1 MLGVAVPSLKAGGGR
16 VAVGGRRRPL
26 ARGREGAVRASC
38 PHLPGRSCWRPRVPP
53 RRPRDMPEE
62 AGFPPAKR
70 FRPGSGPPSRAGS
83 FRPGGRVVMLLTPGS
98 GGKGGGGR
106 RQQPPLV
113 QPSVSPYPEAVELQ
127 RRSLPI
133 FQARGQ
139 LLAQLR
145 NLDCAVLIG
154 ETGSGKTTQIP
165 QYLYEAGISR
175 QGIIAV
181 TQPRRV
187 AAISLATRV
196 SDEKRTVLGKLVGYT
211 VRFDDVT
218 SEDTKIKF
226 LTDGMLLR
234 EAISD
239 SMLRKYSCVILDE
252 AHERTIHTDVL
263 FGVVKTAQKKRKELG
278 KLPLKVIVMSATM
291 DVDLFSQ
298 YFNGAPVLY
307 LEGRQH
313 PIQVFYT
320 KQPQHDYLHAA
331 LVSVFQIHQEAPS
344 SQDILVFLTGQ
355 EEIEAMSK
363 TCRDIA
369 KHLPDGCPSMVVL
382 PLYASLPY
390 AQQLRVFQGAPKG
403 YRKVIISTNIA
414 ETSITITGIKYVV
427 DTGMV
432 KAKKYN
438 PDSGLEVLAVQR
450 VSKTQAWQR
459 TGRAGREDSGI
470 CYRLYT
476 EEEFEKFEK
485 MTMPEIQRCNL
496 ASVMLQLLAMKVP
509 NVLTF
514 DFMSKPSPDHIQAAI
529 AQLDL
534 LGALEHKEDQLTLT
548 PIGRKMAAFPLEPK
562 FAKTILLSPKF
573 HCTEEILTIVSLLS
587 VDSVLHNPPSRREE
601 VQGVR
606 KKFISSEGDHIT
618 LLNIYRTFKNTGGNK
633 EWCKENFV
641 NSKNMTLVTEV
652 RAQLRDIC
660 LKKQMSMPILSSR
673 GDMESIRRC
682 LAHSLFMSTAELQ
695 PDGTYATTDT
705 HQPVAIHPSSVLF
718 HCKPACVVYT
728 ELLHTNKCYMRD
740 LCVVDAEWL
749 YEAAPE
755 YFRRKLRTAK
765 S

>member
-1 MLGVAVPSLKAGGGR
+1 
-16 VAVGGRRRPL
+16 
-26 ARGREGAVRASC
+26 RAAAAE
-38 PHLPGRSCWRPRVPP
+38 VE
-53 RRPRDMPEE
+53 EE
-62 AGFPPAKR
+62 AGGSS
-70 FRPGSGPPSRAGS
+70 RPWPSPRPVPTLKLWSCSAGVCPS
-83 FRPGGRVVMLLTPGS
+83 SRRGGNCW
-98 GGKGGGGR
+98 
-106 RQQPPLV
+106 
-113 QPSVSPYPEAVELQ
+113 PSSETWTT
-127 RRSLPI
+127 RS
-133 FQARGQ
+133 
-139 LLAQLR
+139 
-145 NLDCAVLIG
+145 
-154 ETGSGKTTQIP
+154 S
-165 QYLYEAGISR
+165 S
-175 QGIIAV
+175 
-181 TQPRRV
+181 
-187 AAISLATRV
+187 
-196 SDEKRTVLGKLVGYT
+196 VGYT

-218 SEDTKIKF
+218 SEDTRIKF

-239 SMLRKYSCVILDE
+239 SLLRKYSCVILDE

-263 FGVVKTAQKKRKELG
+263 FGVVKAAQKRRKELG
-278 KLPLKVIVMSATM
+278 KLIVMSATM

-320 KQPQHDYLHAA
+320 KQPQNDYLHAA

-369 KHLPDGCPSMVVL
+369 KHLPDGCPAMLVL

-476 EEEFEKFEK
+476 EEEFEKFDK
-485 MTMPEIQRCNL
+485 TTVPEIQRCNL

-534 LGALEHKEDQLTLT
+534 LGALEHKDDQLTLT

-562 FAKTILLSPKF
+562 FAKTILMSPKF

-606 KKFISSEGDHIT
+606 KKFISSEGDHMT
-618 LLNIYRTFKNTGGNK
+618 LLNIYRTFRNLGGNK
-633 EWCKENFV
+633 DWCKENFV
-641 NSKNMTLVTEV
+641 NSKNMMLVAEV

-660 LKKQMSMPILSSR
+660 LKMSMPIASSR
-673 GDMESIRRC
+673 GDVESVRRC

-728 ELLHTNKCYMRD
+728 ELLYTNKCYMRD

-755 YFRRKLRTAK
+755 YFRRKLRTARN
-765 S
+765 

>member
-1 MLGVAVPSLKAGGGR
+1 MHAGSCSPFSKGWGGR
-16 VAVGGRRRPL
+16 EVIGGRREPP
-26 ARGREGAVRASC
+26 ARGEEGVVRAC
-38 PHLPGRSCWRPRVPP
+38 CLHLRGGRSCRRLRFLLRCPP
-53 RRPRDMPEE
+53 DMPEE

-70 FRPGSGPPSRAGS
+70 FRPGSGPPSRSGS
-83 FRPGGRVVMLLTPGS
+83 FPPGRQVVMLLTAGS
-98 GGKGGGGR
+98 GGRGGGGGR
-106 RQQPPLV
+106 RQQPPLA
-113 QPSVSPYPEAVELQ
+113 QPSASPYPEAVELQ

-145 NLDCAVLIG
+145 NLDNAVLIG

-165 QYLYEAGISR
+165 QYLYEGGISR

-196 SDEKRTVLGKLVGYT
+196 SDEKRTELGKLVGYT

-218 SEDTKIKF
+218 SEDTRIKF

-239 SMLRKYSCVILDE
+239 SLLRKYSCVILDE

-263 FGVVKTAQKKRKELG
+263 FGVVKTAQKRRKELG

-320 KQPQHDYLHAA
+320 KQPQNDYLHAA
-331 LVSVFQIHQEAPS
+331 LVSVFQIHQEAPP

-369 KHLPDGCPSMVVL
+369 KHLPDGCPAMLVL

-476 EEEFEKFEK
+476 EEEFEKFDK
-485 MTMPEIQRCNL
+485 MTVPEIQRCNL
-496 ASVMLQLLAMKVP
+496 ASVMLQLLAMKVS

-514 DFMSKPSPDHIQAAI
+514 DFMSKPSP
-529 AQLDL
+529 
-534 LGALEHKEDQLTLT
+534 
-548 PIGRKMAAFPLEPK
+548 
-562 FAKTILLSPKF
+562 
-573 HCTEEILTIVSLLS
+573 EEILTIVSLLS

-606 KKFISSEGDHIT
+606 KKFISSEGDHMT
-618 LLNIYRTFKNTGGNK
+618 LLNIYRTFKNLGGNK
-633 EWCKENFV
+633 DWCKENFV
-641 NSKNMTLVTEV
+641 NSKNMMLVAEV

-660 LKKQMSMPILSSR
+660 LKMSMPIMSSR
-673 GDMESIRRC
+673 GDMESVRRC

-728 ELLHTNKCYMRD
+728 ELLYTNKCYMRD

-755 YFRRKLRTAK
+755 YFRRKLRTARN
-765 S
+765 

>member
-1 MLGVAVPSLKAGGGR
+1 
-16 VAVGGRRRPL
+16 
-26 ARGREGAVRASC
+26 
-38 PHLPGRSCWRPRVPP
+38 
-53 RRPRDMPEE
+53 MPEE
-62 AGFPPAKR
+62 ADCPPAKR
-70 FRPGSGPPSRAGS
+70 FRPGAGPPSRA
-83 FRPGGRVVMLLTPGS
+83 RPCPPGRRVVMLLNAGGS
-98 GGKGGGGR
+98 GGGR
-106 RQQPPLV
+106 RQQPALAH
-113 QPSVSPYPEAVELQ
+113 PSTSPYPEAVEQQ

-145 NLDCAVLIG
+145 NLDSAILIG

-165 QYLYEAGISR
+165 QYLYEGGIGR
-175 QGIIAV
+175 QAVIAV

-196 SDEKRTVLGKLVGYT
+196 SDEKRTELGKLVGYT

-218 SEDTKIKF
+218 SDNTKIKF

-239 SMLRKYSCVILDE
+239 SLLRKYSCVILDE

-263 FGVVKTAQKKRKELG
+263 FGVVKAAQRRRKELG
-278 KLPLKVIVMSATM
+278 KLPLKVGAAGCAAAAGKPRGPGSRVGGATQGWGLGEAGLVSHPATPAPAPSRMQVIVMSATM

-313 PIQVFYT
+313 PIQIFYT
-320 KQPQHDYLHAA
+320 KQPQQDYLHAA
-331 LVSVFQIHQEAPS
+331 LVSVFQIHQEAPC

-355 EEIEAMSK
+355 EEIEAMSR

-369 KHLPDGCPSMVVL
+369 KHLPDGCPSMLVL

-403 YRKVIISTNIA
+403 CRKVIIATNIA

-459 TGRAGREDSGI
+459 TGRAGREDSGV

-476 EEEFEKFEK
+476 EDEFEKFDK
-485 MTMPEIQRCNL
+485 MTVPEIQRCNL
-496 ASVMLQLLAMKVP
+496 ASVMLQLLAMRVP
-509 NVLTF
+509 DVLTF
-514 DFMSKPSPDHIQAAI
+514 DFMSKPSPEHIQAAI
-529 AQLDL
+529 AQLEL
-534 LGALEHKEDQLTLT
+534 LGALDRKDDQLTLT
-548 PIGRKMAAFPLEPK
+548 PMGRKMAAFPLEPR
-562 FAKTILLSPKF
+562 FAKAILLSPTF
-573 HCTEEILTIVSLLS
+573 QCTEEMLTIVSLLS
-587 VDSVLHNPPSRREE
+587 VDSVLYSPPSRRDE
-601 VQGVR
+601 VQSAR
-606 KKFISSEGDHIT
+606 KKFMASEGDHIT
-618 LLNIYRTFKNTGGNK
+618 LLNIYRAFRNTGGNK
-633 EWCKENFV
+633 DWCKENFV
-641 NSKNMTLVTEV
+641 NSKNMMLVAEV

-660 LKKQMSMPILSSR
+660 LKMSMPILSSR
-673 GDMESIRRC
+673 GDTERIRRC
-682 LAHSLFMSTAELQ
+682 LAHSLFMNSAELQ
-695 PDGTYATTDT
+695 PDGSYATTDT
-705 HQPVAIHPSSVLF
+705 HQPVAIHPSSALF

-728 ELLHTNKCYMRD
+728 ELLFTNKCYMRD

-749 YEAAPE
+749 YEAAPDF
-755 YFRRKLRTAK
+755 FRRKMKAARN
-765 S
+765 

>member
-1 MLGVAVPSLKAGGGR
+1 
-16 VAVGGRRRPL
+16 
-26 ARGREGAVRASC
+26 
-38 PHLPGRSCWRPRVPP
+38 
-53 RRPRDMPEE
+53 MPEE
-62 AGFPPAKR
+62 ADCPPAKR
-70 FRPGSGPPSRAGS
+70 FRPGAGPPSRA
-83 FRPGGRVVMLLTPGS
+83 RPCPPGRRVVMLLNAGGS
-98 GGKGGGGR
+98 GGGR
-106 RQQPPLV
+106 RQQPALAH
-113 QPSVSPYPEAVELQ
+113 PSTSPYPEAVEQQ

-145 NLDCAVLIG
+145 NLDSAILIG

-165 QYLYEAGISR
+165 QYLYEGGIGR
-175 QGIIAV
+175 QAVIAV

-196 SDEKRTVLGKLVGYT
+196 SDEKRTELGKLVGYT
-211 VRFDDVT
+211 VRFDD
-218 SEDTKIKF
+218 
-226 LTDGMLLR
+226 
-234 EAISD
+234 AISD
-239 SMLRKYSCVILDE
+239 SLLRKYSCVILDE

-263 FGVVKTAQKKRKELG
+263 FGVVKAAQRRRKELG

-313 PIQVFYT
+313 PIQIFYT
-320 KQPQHDYLHAA
+320 KQPQQDYLHAA
-331 LVSVFQIHQEAPS
+331 LVSVFQIHQEAPC

-355 EEIEAMSK
+355 EEIEAMSR

-369 KHLPDGCPSMVVL
+369 KHLPDGCPSMLVL

-403 YRKVIISTNIA
+403 CRKVIIATNIA

-459 TGRAGREDSGI
+459 TGRAGREDSGV

-476 EEEFEKFEK
+476 EDEFEKFDK
-485 MTMPEIQRCNL
+485 MTVPEIQRCNL
-496 ASVMLQLLAMKVP
+496 ASVMLQLLAMRVP
-509 NVLTF
+509 DVLTF
-514 DFMSKPSPDHIQAAI
+514 DFMSKPSPEHIQAAI
-529 AQLDL
+529 AQLEL
-534 LGALEHKEDQLTLT
+534 LGALDRKDDQLTLT
-548 PIGRKMAAFPLEPK
+548 PMGRKMAAFPLEPR
-562 FAKTILLSPKF
+562 FAKAILLSPTF
-573 HCTEEILTIVSLLS
+573 HCTEEMLTIVSLLS
-587 VDSVLHNPPSRREE
+587 VDSVLYSPPSRRDE
-601 VQGVR
+601 VQSAR
-606 KKFISSEGDHIT
+606 KKFMASEGDHVT
-618 LLNIYRTFKNTGGNK
+618 LLNIYRAFRNTGGNK
-633 EWCKENFV
+633 DWCKENFV
-641 NSKNMTLVTEV
+641 NSKNMMLVAEV

-660 LKKQMSMPILSSR
+660 LKMSMPILSSR
-673 GDMESIRRC
+673 GDTERIRRC
-682 LAHSLFMSTAELQ
+682 LAHSLFMNSAELQ
-695 PDGTYATTDT
+695 PDGSYATTDT
-705 HQPVAIHPSSVLF
+705 HQPVAIHPSSALF

-728 ELLHTNKCYMRD
+728 ELLFTNKCYMRD

-749 YEAAPE
+749 YEAAPTSSE
-755 YFRRKLRTAK
+755 GNEGRQELTRIVFDQNITTYRKK
-765 S
+765 PPKI

>member
-1 MLGVAVPSLKAGGGR
+1 
-16 VAVGGRRRPL
+16 
-26 ARGREGAVRASC
+26 
-38 PHLPGRSCWRPRVPP
+38 
-53 RRPRDMPEE
+53 MPEE

-83 FRPGGRVVMLLTPGS
+83 CPPGRRVVMLLTPG
-98 GGKGGGGR
+98 GGGGGGGR
-106 RQQPPLV
+106 RQEPPLV
-113 QPSVSPYPEAVELQ
+113 PPASSPYSEAVERQ

-145 NLDCAVLIG
+145 NLDSAVLIG

-165 QYLYEAGISR
+165 QYLYEGGIGR
-175 QGIIAV
+175 QAVIAV

-196 SDEKRTVLGKLVGYT
+196 SDEKRTELGKLVGYT

-218 SEDTKIKF
+218 SDNTKIKF

-239 SMLRKYSCVILDE
+239 SLLRKYSCIILDE

-263 FGVVKTAQKKRKELG
+263 FGVVKTAQRRRRELG

-313 PIQVFYT
+313 PIQIFYT

-369 KHLPDGCPSMVVL
+369 KHLPDGCPSMLVL

-390 AQQLRVFQGAPKG
+390 AQQLRVFQEAPKG

-459 TGRAGREDSGI
+459 TGRAGREDSGV

-476 EEEFEKFEK
+476 EDEFEKFEK
-485 MTMPEIQRCNL
+485 MTVPEIQRCNL
-496 ASVMLQLLAMKVP
+496 ASVMLQLLAMRVP
-509 NVLTF
+509 NVLAF

-529 AQLDL
+529 AQLEL
-534 LGALEHKEDQLTLT
+534 LGALEHKDNQLTLT

-587 VDSVLHNPPSRREE
+587 VDSVLYNPPSRRDE

-606 KKFISSEGDHIT
+606 KKFTSSEGDHIT
-618 LLNIYRTFKNTGGNK
+618 LLNIYRTFKNLGGNK
-633 EWCKENFV
+633 
-641 NSKNMTLVTEV
+641 
-652 RAQLRDIC
+652 
-660 LKKQMSMPILSSR
+660 MSMPIVSSR
-673 GDMESIRRC
+673 GDTESVRRC

-695 PDGTYATTDT
+695 PDGSYATTDT

-718 HCKPACVVYT
+718 HCRPACVVYT
-728 ELLHTNKCYMRD
+728 ELLRTNKCYMRD

-755 YFRRKLRTAK
+755 FFRRKLRTARN
-765 S
+765 